1 MVRLPLWSVSP
12 YGIQTD
18 ASGGRAGFCFL
29 DVAQRTGFEPP
40 AELRDFLAA
49 GPPPVYFGWG
59 SLIVDDPKVCP
70 QSSCCERRSWVH

>member
-1 MVRLPLWSVSP
+1 MWLFLCS
-12 YGIQTD
+12 TD
-18 ASGGRAGFCFL
+18 ANGGHAGFCFL

-59 SLIVDDPKVCP
+59 SLIVDDPKVC
-70 QSSCCERRSWVH
+70 